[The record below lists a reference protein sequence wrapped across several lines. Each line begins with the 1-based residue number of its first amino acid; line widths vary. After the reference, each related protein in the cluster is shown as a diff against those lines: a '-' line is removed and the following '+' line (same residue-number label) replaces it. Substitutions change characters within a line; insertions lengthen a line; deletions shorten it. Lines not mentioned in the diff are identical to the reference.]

1 MHQLIH
7 ISSMCIL
14 RKSSLHATFKFIKLF
29 STSKLRDY
37 ERNVH
42 IHIYG
47 LLILHLRNLS
57 KIEMHSLFLLREG

>member
-29 STSKLRDY
+29 STFKLRD
-37 ERNVH
+37 
-42 IHIYG
+42 
-47 LLILHLRNLS
+47 
-57 KIEMHSLFLLREG
+57 LLRKKRAYTYIWFVNITFTKFI